1 MKLLRLPLILISLF
15 LLGCNSQPTPTSHY
29 YMLNQQLDTQSM
41 AKVSPIKQIQLNLPE
56 YLKQPNLVLQLSKH
70 ELSYAY
76 YHTWAESLD
85 DAIQKSLNQ
94 DLKALVKEQDKNLT
108 EAKTTPSKRVNLTLN
123 IDHFYATIN
132 SEVLLAGSYT
142 FVNTQQTQALSPQY
156 NFTFKANIE
165 ADGYPHSV
173 AKMRGLIQELA
184 QDIYLSYQQTM
195 TSN

>member
-1 MKLLRLPLILISLF
+1 
-15 LLGCNSQPTPTSHY
+15 
-29 YMLNQQLDTQSM
+29 MLNQQLDTQSM